1 MSIQE
6 QINED
11 LKRAILSRDEDTKS
25 FLRVIIGEFNR
36 KGKDLPDDIVTK
48 ELRKL
53 EENAIMLGNTGEL
66 SILSKYL
73 PKKLSNDETK
83 IIVENIVKAN
93 NITSMREMGKFMGIL
108 KLYPEFP
115 LIDNTVA
122 TQYVK
127 ELLS

>member
-1 MSIQE
+1 MTINK

-36 KGKDLPDDIVTK
+36 KGKDLSDDLVIK

-53 EENAIMLGNTGEL
+53 EENAKLLGNDGEL
-66 SILSKYL
+66 LILSNYL
-73 PKKLSNDETK
+73 PKKLSDDETK